1 MSKPLTN
8 KIVGFIAAL
17 ATALAMAGAPE
28 AASAMSGGGGM
39 GGGGF
44 GGGGGG
50 QGQSFQGGGSQGG
63 GSHNGGGHGGGSHGS
78 DHAGDHSRDGDHG
91 RDRGYHHNADQF
103 DQDRLHDADVVV
115 DHSHFPDVETDDS
128 LSLRDGYYEDHR
140 LEGIY
145 ASWRSWSPELLFH
158 PHVHHGGYPPP
169 CIRRDVY
176 NDIYQAC

>member
-1 MSKPLTN
+1 MSRLLTK

-28 AASAMSGGGGM
+28 ASLAMSGGGGM
-39 GGGGF
+39 GGGGM
-44 GGGGGG
+44 GGGGMGGGG

-63 GSHNGGGHGGGSHGS
+63 GHGGHGGGSHGS
-78 DHAGDHSRDGDHG
+78 DHARDHSRDGDHRHNG
-91 RDRGYHHNADQF
+91 DHHNADQF
-103 DQDRLHDADVVV
+103 DIDHPQDVVPFGGE
-115 DHSHFPDVETDDS
+115 HFPAVETEDE

-145 ASWRSWSPELLFH
+145 ASWRSWLPLSLFH
-158 PHVHHGGYPPP
+158 PHFHGAGYPPP
-169 CIRRDVY
+169 CVRRDVY